1 MSSMYKQSDL
11 ILRLSDPLMRQG
23 HYLWTNKT
31 MECCMQ
37 HGIWN
42 LFIQFCPK
50 ITKRK
55 TSRMQNARLKVF
67 CRAHQICPYSFGCHK
82 KILSSLGGSSSTTT
96 CGCCSS
102 KYPRIRPDGLHW
114 WQRKNFR
121 MQWLNDFRK
130 LVYHKS
136 IWILNHW
143 QQKNRTFKGR
153 NSRQRCYQRIPN
165 PNFRIKPRWWNVQR
179 QVVGTTVGIIRP
191 FLRNEC
197 NTK

>member
-143 QQKNRTFKGR
+143 QQKIEHLRVETQDKDATKGSPTQTSAS
-153 NSRQRCYQRIPN
+153 NQGDETSRG
-165 PNFRIKPRWWNVQR
+165 RWWAQ
-179 QVVGTTVGIIRP
+179 
-191 FLRNEC
+191 L
-197 NTK
+197 